1 MPEITLGAS
10 NYLQLIQKGVPEI
23 ALKSI
28 ICLDADQAFQT
39 TGKGFGTVVLLPGD
53 LPPDQLIFEHL
64 YNLPAQDEFWKNSLL
79 FTRDVFTNLAREV
92 ISEFAINQNTVSVKA
107 QLDAYQGDKKPR
119 EVFKRFYKDT
129 TFQMCVSSGMK
140 VYNPWKHWVDSNPAA
155 SNRFLRDFEATVHKV
170 MKNGYFVDVAK
181 LATLKVKLKKI

>member
-1 MPEITLGAS
+1 
-10 NYLQLIQKGVPEI
+10 
-23 ALKSI
+23 
-28 ICLDADQAFQT
+28 
-39 TGKGFGTVVLLPGD
+39 
-53 LPPDQLIFEHL
+53 
-64 YNLPAQDEFWKNSLL
+64 
-79 FTRDVFTNLAREV
+79 
-92 ISEFAINQNTVSVKA
+92 VKA